1 MKVWLYEETHTTDR
15 HVFATRAAAEA
26 YIRELTEWLNSEGV
40 SGELEERLDYFLC
53 ELEVED

>member
-15 HVFATRAAAEA
+15 HVFATHAAAEA

-40 SGELEERLDYFLC
+40 SGELEEGLDYFLN
-53 ELEVED
+53 ELEMEG

>member
-15 HVFATRAAAEA
+15 HIFATRAAAEV

-40 SGELEERLDYFLC
+40 SGKLEEGLDYYLYELE
-53 ELEVED
+53 LEG

>member
-15 HVFATRAAAEA
+15 HIFATRAAAEA

-40 SGELEERLDYFLC
+40 SGELEEELDYFLC
-53 ELEVED
+53 ELEVKD

>member
-15 HVFATRAAAEA
+15 HIFATRAAAEI
-26 YIRELTEWLNSEGV
+26 YIRELTEWLNNEDV
-40 SGELEERLDYFLC
+40 SGELEEGLDYFLY

>member
-15 HVFATRAAAEA
+15 LIFATRAAAEA

-40 SGELEERLDYFLC
+40 SGELEEGLDYFLC